1 MDKILI
7 LANDSGGLYH
17 FRGELIQRLSKEY
30 EVLCIVPNDE
40 FEHELESVGGRCLVV
55 PFNRTGTNPVKDL
68 NLIMSYL
75 KRIKS
80 IKPKCVFTYTIKPNI
95 YGGIACR
102 ISRTP
107 YVANIT
113 GLGNAVEKK
122 STLQSVVLKMMKFG
136 LKDANKVFFQNKAN
150 EEFLLSKG
158 IITGAHE
165 IIPGSGVNLQ
175 KFTLM
180 EYPHNETIN
189 FSFFGRMIKE
199 KGIEQY
205 LDAAET
211 VHNKYPNTLFHICG
225 NPTDDYIGRVNEL
238 ERKGIVKYHGM
249 VRDVREVHLYSD
261 CTVHPTFYPEGMSN
275 VLLESCACGRP
286 IITTDRPGCREIVDD
301 GVNGFIV
308 KEKDS
313 QDLIAKIEMFLELSR
328 EERQQLGMAGR
339 AKVEKEFDRNL
350 IVQKYLEVLNNGL

>member
-1 MDKILI
+1 MEKILI

-17 FRGELIQRLSKEY
+17 FRGELIQRLSKKY
-30 EVLCIVPNDE
+30 EVICMVPNDE
-40 FEHELESVGGRCLVV
+40 FGHELESVGGRCLVV
-55 PFNRTGTNPVKDL
+55 PFNRTGKNPVKDFD
-68 NLIMSYL
+68 LIMSYQ
-75 KRIKS
+75 RHIKS
-80 IKPKCVFTYTIKPNI
+80 IKPKCVFTYTVKPNI

-102 ISRTP
+102 LSHTP

-122 STLQSVVLKMMKFG
+122 SALQLVVLKMLKIG
-136 LKDANKVFFQNKAN
+136 LKDAKKVFFQNKAN
-150 EEFLLSKG
+150 EEFLLSNG

-165 IIPGSGVNLQ
+165 IIPGSGVNLE
-175 KFTLM
+175 KFTVM
-180 EYPHNETIN
+180 EYPHNEIIQ

-205 LDAAET
+205 LDAAE
-211 VHNKYPNTLFHICG
+211 VIHNKYPNTLFHICG
-225 NPTDDYIGRVNEL
+225 NPTDDYISRVNEL
-238 ERKGIVKYHGM
+238 EQKGIVKYHGM

-308 KEKDS
+308 NERDT
-313 QDLIAKIEMFLELSR
+313 QDLIAKIEKMLRLSR
-328 EERQQLGMAGR
+328 KERAQLGLAGR
-339 AKVEKEFDRNL
+339 TKVEREFDRR
-350 IVQKYLEVLNNGL
+350 IIIDKYVEIISEI